1 VAKSGLPKRAKKSSQ
16 QATRLKTVIDFSEIS
31 DGLHFENLV
40 ADYFK
45 EMKDA
50 KNIIEV
56 DVKPPSEGSDGG
68 RDILVS
74 FRFTDS
80 IQSFVRRWVVQ
91 CKFWKNSVPP
101 SSLSSVNIPTLI
113 HQYNANGYLLV
124 CKSNVTSGVAKMF
137 EQLGQNCSMH
147 YRYVIWNGEA
157 FKSQLV
163 TLRSDSPLLKKYFP
177 AYQKFVKSQ
186 EWRLRKS

>member
-1 VAKSGLPKRAKKSSQ
+1 MNR
-16 QATRLKTVIDFSEIS
+16 VIDFAEIS
-31 DGLHFENLV
+31 DGLKFENLV
-40 ADYFK
+40 ADYFR

-74 FRFTDS
+74 FRFNDS

-91 CKFWKNSVPP
+91 CKFWKKSISPGN
-101 SSLSSVNIPTLI
+101 LSSVNIPTLI
-113 HQYNANGYLLV
+113 HQYNADGYLLV
-124 CKSNVTSGVAKMF
+124 CKDNVTSGVAKMF
-137 EQLGQNCSMH
+137 EQLEQNCAMH
-147 YRYVIWNGEA
+147 YHYVIWNGEA

-163 TLRSDSPLLKKYFP
+163 TLRSNRSRSEKVFSGLSE
-177 AYQKFVKSQ
+177 VC
-186 EWRLRKS
+186 